1 METKPPKK
9 EALAPR
15 SRQLEPLKATE
26 TGLIIAKSPVIGKSP
41 RRPKLVDPWQEA
53 RINYLDGEVAR
64 LAAGPIAR
72 RFLKEAKARY
82 SQYRWCDCPRLRY
95 LCWSALDIVAGQ
107 LVGRSREQLSSQGFS
122 TTEGKSDPKYG
133 FR

>member
-1 METKPPKK
+1 MRKLAPKK
-9 EALAPR
+9 EFRRRGRNAGI
-15 SRQLEPLKATE
+15 LEVIQTE
-26 TGLIIAKSPVIGKSP
+26 PNVANPTNAGKSGW
-41 RRPKLVDPWQEA
+41 LFVDFWQEA

-82 SQYRWCDCPRLRY
+82 SQYRGCDCPRLRY

-107 LVGRSREQLSSQGFS
+107 LVGRSGEQLPSQGFS